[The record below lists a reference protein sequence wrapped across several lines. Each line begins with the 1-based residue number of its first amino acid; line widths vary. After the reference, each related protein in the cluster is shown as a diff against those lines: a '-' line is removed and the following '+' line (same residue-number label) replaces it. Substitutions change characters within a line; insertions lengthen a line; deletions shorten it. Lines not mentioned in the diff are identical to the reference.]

1 MNQQRCWRKMQSTRC
16 RTLEMTEY
24 VIREIGLHQ
33 WLVFADRQSVAFC
46 TDENEA
52 VKAMSEHSA
61 RNRQSRAS
69 GQFVRAIPAGVN
81 RLRVVLLSN
90 AHALGAHPRKSRRA

>member
-1 MNQQRCWRKMQSTRC
+1 MGRGPKPAPSPAGFWLVNQQRCWRKMQSTRC

-69 GQFVRAIPAGVN
+69 VDNLSEQYLPA
-81 RLRVVLLSN
+81 
-90 AHALGAHPRKSRRA
+90 

>member
-61 RNRQSRAS
+61 RHRQSRAS
-69 GQFVRAIPAGVN
+69 ADNLSEQYLPA
-81 RLRVVLLSN
+81 
-90 AHALGAHPRKSRRA
+90 